1 MTLRSFMLHFPPVP
15 SPLAL
20 PILVLVL
27 FVVLALLLLLALGF
41 EHRARLAEL
50 RQDQRKQARRVE
62 QRLTTDRACVLR
74 DMSHGPEKHELD
86 APTSDDFA

>member
-1 MTLRSFMLHFPPVP
+1 MP

-27 FVVLALLLLLALGF
+27 FGVLALLLLLALGF

-74 DMSHGPEKHELD
+74 DMSHGTEKHELD